1 MGSRAESRSGIR
13 TTAPRLGL
21 WGLAASAL
29 LLAASVATAAAQET
43 GRPQAA
49 HAGTADE
56 LQRQT
61 PRSSVTGYLV
71 AGREGDWSSAARY
84 LNLAGVGDP
93 EREGPALARRLKIVL
108 DQELWV
114 DVEALSDDPG
124 GHSGDGLPANRDRMG
139 SIQTRRGP
147 VDVLVERVDRG
158 RGAPIWKI
166 ASATVAQI
174 PPLYAEFGLGRLGE
188 VLPAVFF
195 ESYGFEIQ
203 LWQWVG
209 LLILV
214 AVAFLGSWFIARG
227 LLILVRPAIARSQT
241 EIDDQLLEATLGP
254 LRLAAALVIFALGSL
269 SLGLSVPAQELF
281 GNVEKALGI
290 AAVTWL
296 VLRLIDVFGHV
307 VERRLE
313 ERGQAAATSL
323 VPLSRKTAKVALVA
337 MAALAALDTFGLD
350 VTALIAGLGVGG
362 LAVALA
368 AQKTLENL
376 FGGAT
381 LIADR
386 PVQVGDF
393 CRFGD
398 KIGTVEAIGLRSTR
412 VRTLDRTV
420 VTVPNAEFS
429 SMQLENFADRDKIR
443 FHPRLGLRYETTP
456 EQIRYLLVEL
466 RKMLYAHPRVHADPA
481 RVRFVNFGDFSLD
494 IDIFAYILATD
505 YSEYLE
511 VAEDV
516 NLRIMDIV
524 AASGT
529 GFAFPSSTTYLAK
542 DNGVDA
548 EKTRAAEETLRG
560 WRAREELFLPSFP
573 PEKIAELDD
582 TLDYPPKG
590 SPQRGDVG

>member
-1 MGSRAESRSGIR
+1 MGSRAESHWEIR
-13 TTAPRLGL
+13 ATAPRRAL

-29 LLAASVATAAAQET
+29 LLAASASAAAAQET
-43 GRPQAA
+43 ARPQATPSA
-49 HAGTADE
+49 AADE

-61 PRSSVTGYLV
+61 PRGSVTGYLV
-71 AGREGDWSSAARY
+71 AGRDGDWERAARY
-84 LNLAGVGDP
+84 LNLAAVGEP

-114 DVEALSDDPG
+114 DVESLSNEPG
-124 GHSGDGLPANRDRMG
+124 GYAGDDLPPNRDRVG
-139 SIQTRRGP
+139 SIETRRGA
-147 VDVLVERVDRG
+147 VDVLVERVDREPS
-158 RGAPIWKI
+158 APIWKI

-174 PPLYAEFGLGRLGE
+174 PPLYHEFGLGRLGE
-188 VLPAVFF
+188 ILPAVFF
-195 ESYGFEIQ
+195 ESYGLEIQ
-203 LWQWVG
+203 LWQWGG

-214 AVAFLGSWFIARG
+214 ALAALGSWLIAS
-227 LLILVRPAIARSQT
+227 LILAVVRPAVARSET
-241 EIDDQLLEATLGP
+241 DIDDRLLRATLGP
-254 LRLAAALVIFALGSL
+254 LRLVAAVGVFSIGAL
-269 SLGLSVPAQELF
+269 SLGLSVPAQQLF
-281 GNVEKALGI
+281 ANVEKALAI

-296 VLRLIDVFGHV
+296 LLRLIDVFGQV
-307 VERRLE
+307 VQRRLE
-313 ERGQAAATSL
+313 ESGRAAATAL
-323 VPLSRKTAKVALVA
+323 IPLGRKSVKVALVA
-337 MAALAALDTFGLD
+337 LAALAALDTFGFE

-368 AQKTLENL
+368 AQKTIENL

-386 PVQVGDF
+386 PVRVGDF

-420 VTVPNAEFS
+420 VTIPNAEFS
-429 SMQLENFADRDKIR
+429 SMQLENFAKRDKIR

-456 EQIRYLLVEL
+456 EQIRYVLVEL
-466 RKMLYAHPRVHADPA
+466 RKMLYSHSKVDADPA

-494 IDIFAYILATD
+494 LDIFAYILATD

-542 DNGVDA
+542 DDGVDA
-548 EKTRAAEETLRG
+548 EKTRGAEETVRQ
-560 WRAREELFLPSFP
+560 WRAREELYLPSFP
-573 PEKIAELDD
+573 AEKIAELDD

-590 SPQRGDVG
+590 SPQRG

>member
-13 TTAPRLGL
+13 TTAPRRGL

-29 LLAASVATAAAQET
+29 LLAASASAAAAQEAS
-43 GRPQAA
+43 RPQVAPP
-49 HAGTADE
+49 GPADE

-61 PRSSVTGYLV
+61 PRSSVTSYLV
-71 AGREGDWSSAARY
+71 AGREGDWSRAARY
-84 LNLAGVGDP
+84 LNLDGVGDP

-114 DVEALSDDPG
+114 DVESLSDDPE
-124 GHSGDGLPANRDRMG
+124 GHAGDGLPANRDRVG
-139 SIQTRRGP
+139 AIETRRGP
-147 VDVLVERVDRG
+147 VDVLVERMERD
-158 RGAPIWKI
+158 RGAPVWKI
-166 ASATVAQI
+166 AAATVAQI
-174 PPLYAEFGLGRLGE
+174 PPLYAEFGLGRLGDL
-188 VLPAVFF
+188 LPPIFF
-195 ESYGFEIQ
+195 ESYGLEIQ

-214 AVAFLGSWFIARG
+214 AVAFLGSWFVARG
-227 LLILVRPAIARSQT
+227 LLAVLRPAVARSET
-241 EIDDQLLEATLGP
+241 EIDDRVLRATLGP
-254 LRLAAALVIFALGSL
+254 LRLVAALVIFSICTL
-269 SLGLSVPAQELF
+269 SLGLSVPAQGF
-281 GNVEKALGI
+281 FSNVEKALGI

-296 VLRLIDVFGHV
+296 VLRLVDVFGHV

-323 VPLSRKTAKVALVA
+323 VPLSRKTVKVALVA
-337 MAALAALDTFGLD
+337 LALLAALDTFGFD

-362 LAVALA
+362 LALALA

-381 LIADR
+381 LVADR

-398 KIGTVEAIGLRSTR
+398 KIGTVEEIGLRSTR

-420 VTVPNAEFS
+420 VTIPNAEFS
-429 SMQLENFADRDKIR
+429 SMQLENFAKRDKIW

-456 EQIRYLLVEL
+456 EQIRYVLVEL
-466 RKMLYAHPRVHADPA
+466 RKMLYAHPRVASDPT

-494 IDIFAYILATD
+494 IDIYAYILATD

-524 AASGT
+524 AASGS

-542 DNGVDA
+542 DDGVDA
-548 EKTRAAEETLRG
+548 EKTRAAEETVRQ
-560 WRAREELFLPSFP
+560 WRAREELFMPSFP

-590 SPQRGDVG
+590 SPQRD